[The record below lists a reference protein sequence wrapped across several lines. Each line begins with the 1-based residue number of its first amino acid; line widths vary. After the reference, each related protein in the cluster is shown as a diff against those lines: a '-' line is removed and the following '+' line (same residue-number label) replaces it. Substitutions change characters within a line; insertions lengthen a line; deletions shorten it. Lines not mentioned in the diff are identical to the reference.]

1 MEAGSADRRA
11 DDDEREAGHAVEA
24 EASAG
29 GTSRTKNPVLAGNLL
44 DCAVSHNR
52 PDPHRCAGNPYEVE
66 VREGQNRAMANPVSS
81 PLLAVVALGGN
92 ALLRRGEPATA
103 ANQLRA
109 ARAAA
114 KMLGPVSE
122 RTRLVVTHG
131 NGPQVGLLAL
141 KEDAYGDGDPYPL
154 DVLDAE
160 TEGQIGYVVEL
171 ELDNAIDHQ
180 DTVTVITRVLVDA
193 DDPAFGDPTKFI
205 GPVYDQQ
212 RAQALAAE
220 RGWIVKPDGDQ
231 WRRVV
236 PSPDPKQIIQLGAI
250 RRLVDGG
257 FLVVCV
263 GGGGVPVIA
272 KGSGHAGVEAVIDK
286 DLASAL
292 LAVGLNADVLVLA
305 TDVEAVYTDWGTQRQ
320 RAVARTT
327 PAELRAQ
334 SFAGG
339 SMGPKV
345 EAVCRFV
352 EATGKRAAIGQLD
365 ALSGLIDGTAGTQIR
380 ADGSDVDLRG
390 PLTNNLAASSS

>member
-1 MEAGSADRRA
+1 MADLA
-11 DDDEREAGHAVEA
+11 PLP
-24 EASAG
+24 
-29 GTSRTKNPVLAGNLL
+29 PV
-44 DCAVSHNR
+44 V
-52 PDPHRCAGNPYEVE
+52 
-66 VREGQNRAMANPVSS
+66 
-81 PLLAVVALGGN
+81 VVALGGN

-109 ARAAA
+109 ARVAATV
-114 KMLGPVSE
+114 LGPVSE

-141 KEDAYGDGDPYPL
+141 KEDAYADGEPYPL

-205 GPVYDQQ
+205 GPVYDEG
-212 RAQALAAE
+212 RARALAAE
-220 RGWIVKPDGDQ
+220 HGWTVKPDGDH

-250 RRLVDGG
+250 QRLVDGG

-272 KGSGHAGVEAVIDK
+272 NGSGHAGVEAVIDK
-286 DLASAL
+286 DLASSL
-292 LAVGLNADVLVLA
+292 LAIGLGADVLALA
-305 TDVEAVYTDWGTQRQ
+305 TDVDAVYTDWDTPREH
-320 RAVARTT
+320 AVARAT
-327 PAELRAQ
+327 PAWLRTQ

-339 SMGPKV
+339 SIGPKV

-352 EATGKRAAIGQLD
+352 EATGKRGAIGQLD
-365 ALSGLIDGTAGTQIR
+365 EMPGLIDGTAGTQIR
-380 ADGSDVDLRG
+380 PDGSGLDLRG
-390 PLTNNLAASSS
+390 ASSTTLVESSH

>member
-1 MEAGSADRRA
+1 MW
-11 DDDEREAGHAVEA
+11 
-24 EASAG
+24 
-29 GTSRTKNPVLAGNLL
+29 KNPHEIA
-44 DCAVSHNR
+44 AR
-52 PDPHRCAGNPYEVE
+52 K
-66 VREGQNRAMANPVSS
+66 GQNRAMADHDPA
-81 PLLAVVALGGN
+81 PPLAVVALGGN

-103 ANQLRA
+103 GNQLRA
-109 ARAAA
+109 ARSAAEA
-114 KMLGPVSE
+114 LGPVSE
-122 RTRLVVTHG
+122 HTRLVVTHG

-141 KEDAYGDGDPYPL
+141 KEDAYGGGDPYPL

-160 TEGQIGYVVEL
+160 SEGQIGYVVEL

-193 DDPAFGDPTKFI
+193 DDPAFGEPTKFI
-205 GPVYDQQ
+205 GPVYDEGQ
-212 RAQALAAE
+212 AHALATE
-220 RGWIVKPDGDQ
+220 RGWVVKPDGDR

-250 RRLVDGG
+250 RSLVDGG

-272 KGSGHAGVEAVIDK
+272 DGNGHAGVEAVIDK

-292 LAVGLNADVLVLA
+292 LAVGLAADVLVLA
-305 TDVEAVYTDWGTQRQ
+305 TDVDAVYTGWGTQDQ
-320 RAVARTT
+320 RPVDRTT
-327 PAELRAQ
+327 PGWLRAQ

-352 EATGKRAAIGQLD
+352 EATGKRAAIGRLED
-365 ALSGLIDGTAGTQIR
+365 LPGLVDGTAGTQVR
-380 ADGSDVDLRG
+380 ADGPAVGLRG
-390 PLTNNLAASSS
+390 